1 MPVQN
6 DYSHEF
12 QTGDHVKILTKCGGC
27 YDHITGIVTEKLN
40 NDLQP
45 DPGAKIPHFY
55 RVQSD
60 RPVDIGDGVLS
71 SSDIHPSREVFPIDT
86 PVRNYWD
93 AGRHTPYRTK
103 I

>member
-1 MPVQN
+1 MHARN
-6 DYSHEF
+6 EYSHEF
-12 QTGDHVKILTKCGGC
+12 QIGDHVKILTKRGGC

-45 DPGAKIPHFY
+45 DPDVKIPHFY

-60 RPVDIGDGVLS
+60 GPVNIGDGVLS
-71 SSDIHPSREVFPIDT
+71 SSDVHPSREVFPIDT
-86 PVRNYWD
+86 PVKNYW
-93 AGRHTPYRTK
+93 HTGMHDPGHTK